1 MRARVRSVT
10 LPVELAG
17 LPPTCFAWY
26 VVGARASTLHNP
38 KTSKR
43 QQSRS
48 CHCSVIFFCDF
59 PLFLSFFKEKDKM
72 AEEYDGKQ
80 KVKSMLAGGFGGI
93 CVVLSGHPFDTVKVS
108 FFPIL

>member
-1 MRARVRSVT
+1 LLSD
-10 LPVELAG
+10 
-17 LPPTCFAWY
+17 
-26 VVGARASTLHNP
+26 
-38 KTSKR
+38 
-43 QQSRS
+43 
-48 CHCSVIFFCDF
+48 FFCDF

-108 FFPIL
+108 YFFPILKKSIFSLALKSTCPAS